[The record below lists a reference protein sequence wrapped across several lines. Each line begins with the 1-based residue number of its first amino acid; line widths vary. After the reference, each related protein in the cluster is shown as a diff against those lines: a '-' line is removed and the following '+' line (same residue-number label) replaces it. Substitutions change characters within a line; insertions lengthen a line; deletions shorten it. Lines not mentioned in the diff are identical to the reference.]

1 MISKR
6 ASAAF
11 NLLALLGTAPLAGA
25 QDGERALLLVDP
37 SNPESLYVANHYA
50 EKRGIPPQNMIFMRP
65 GTTDYSNFVATNMQG
80 FVGELANTG
89 MAAQVDFVVVPPSDN
104 YYISA
109 PGLVTDQC
117 SPVTRFTVPGAYGL
131 YRQSA
136 DIQAGLPIN
145 TPNHFFKSI
154 YSGNAFDSEQTYYFG
169 VPSSNANAESYL
181 IPTMLGYTGT
191 RGNTLQEVLDMI
203 DRSVATDFTAPLGTV
218 YYMETTDS
226 ARSSPR
232 HDKYPLAV
240 DRLNI
245 AGGAGQH
252 LLSVL
257 PLGNHD
263 CLGVMTGWASPSISD
278 PNFSLLPGSFADH
291 LTSYAGSFWTGSQ
304 TKMSAWITKGASGTA
319 GTIEEPC
326 NYSGKFPHPLLHV
339 AYYKG
344 VTLGEAW
351 FRSTGFMP
359 FQSLFLGDPLT
370 RPYGSP
376 PFVDLPGAPQNP
388 VSGTIVLS
396 PVASGT
402 APGASIAKLDLLVDG
417 VRLDTADGVG
427 TFTLDTTELTD
438 GWHDLRI
445 LATDSKMQRNVGRWA
460 GSLIVDNLG
469 ASVGLTTGNSSGD
482 LGTLFGFMVS
492 PTGPA
497 KVVETVL
504 MRGHRV
510 VASALGPNTSL
521 ALHGQVLGAGGAV
534 IVQAETRYADGT
546 RSRSAP
552 VSLSIAYSGTTT
564 GSAPG
569 VFSFSKHVRND
580 SPFLLELPVSHPDD
594 PTTINTTV
602 LTNPSQSTNLGGV
615 GKWRVFQPQAGAN
628 GTDTLTFQASGP
640 GGASGVATVTLYY
653 DDPNPCPPG
662 LNYCVGAPNSV
673 GAGATMGYTG
683 STSILTNDLVLTC
696 DNLPSSQF
704 GLFFLGQG
712 QTQNPVADGFMC
724 IASNHVR
731 FGALQ
736 IGPTGQASMAV
747 DLSNL
752 PGSNQVL
759 AGETWNHQFWYRDPG
774 GGPVGNNLS
783 DGLALVFCP

>member
-1 MISKR
+1 MTSPR
-6 ASAAF
+6 ATAALS
-11 NLLALLGTAPLAGA
+11 LLTLLGPSSLAPA
-25 QDGERALLLVDP
+25 QDGERALLIVDP
-37 SNPESLYVANHYA
+37 SNPESLYVANYYA

-65 GTTDYSNFVATNMQG
+65 GTSDYSTFVATNMQG

-89 MAAQVDFVVVPPSDN
+89 MADQVDFVVVPPSDN

-109 PGLVTDQC
+109 PGLIGDQC
-117 SPVTRFTVPGAYGL
+117 SAVTRFTVPAAYGL

-136 DIQAGLPIN
+136 DIQAGLTVT
-145 TPNHFFKSI
+145 TPNHFYKSV
-154 YSGNAFDSEQTYYFG
+154 YSGNAFDSEQAWYFG
-169 VPSSNANAESYL
+169 NPSTNANAERYL
-181 IPTMLGYTGT
+181 IPTMLGYTGN

-203 DRSVATDFTAPLGTV
+203 DRSVAADFTAPLGTV

-226 ARSSPR
+226 TRSSPR
-232 HDKYPLAV
+232 HGKYPTAV
-240 DRLNI
+240 TRLNN

-252 LLSVL
+252 LLAVL
-257 PLGNHD
+257 PLGKHD

-278 PNFSLLPGSFADH
+278 PGFSLLPGSFADH

-304 TKMSAWITKGASGTA
+304 TKMSAWISKGASGTA

-351 FRSTGFMP
+351 FRSTSFKP

-376 PFVDLPGAPQNP
+376 PFVDLPGVPQNP
-388 VSGTIVLS
+388 VSGTIVLA

-402 APGASIAKLDLLVDG
+402 APGANIAKLELLLDG
-417 VRLDTADGVG
+417 VRLATADGVG

-445 LATDSKMQRNVGRWA
+445 IATDSKMQRNIGRWV
-460 GSLIVDNLG
+460 GSLVVDNLG
-469 ASVGLTTGNSSGD
+469 ASVGLTAASTSGD
-482 LGTLFGFMVS
+482 LGTLFGFTVS
-492 PTGPA
+492 PAGPA

-510 VASALGPNTSL
+510 VASALGQSTNL

-534 IVQAETRYADGT
+534 LVQAETRYADGT

-552 VSLSIAYSGTTT
+552 VSLSIAYAGTMT
-564 GSAPG
+564 GNAPG

-580 SPFLLELPVSHPDD
+580 SPFLLELPVTHPDD
-594 PTTINTTV
+594 PSTISVSITGG
-602 LTNPSQSTNLGGV
+602 PSKSTFLGGL
-615 GKWRVFQPQAGAN
+615 GKWRVFLPQAGAS
-628 GTDTLTFQASGP
+628 GTDTLTFQASSP
-640 GGASGVATVTLYY
+640 GGTSGTATVTLFY

-662 LNYCVGAPNSV
+662 VNYCVGAPNSV
-673 GAGATMGYTG
+673 GAGASMGYMG
-683 STSILTNDLVLTC
+683 STSLLANDLVLTC
-696 DNLPSSQF
+696 NNLPPSQF

-712 QTQNPVADGFMC
+712 QTQNPVGDGFMC

-736 IGPTGQASMAV
+736 IDSGGLATMAV
-747 DLSNL
+747 DLFNL
-752 PGSNQVL
+752 PGSNQIL

-783 DGLALVFCP
+783 DGLTLVFCP